1 MTLVAKGLKKT
12 DVPSSAGTLDTIAGT
27 GGAKLPVQILSF
39 TQDVTGTIT
48 IPAANTY
55 GYFKVQM
62 GTHNIDGA
70 GAACFTNNNTFDVD
84 IFGSGTINSN
94 ADFTF
99 DTTGSG
105 TTADI
110 SSKGIDIAVT
120 DGASFHTGFNTSIT
134 QGNSAFNGSQSGGNW
149 NVIREN
155 ANSGT
160 GTWTA
165 TVLDTSTNLSGA
177 TLGKNLTVTKN
188 GTNVVT
194 ITQSTAWQAYG
205 PVSCDVGDEIVW
217 TCSDG
222 IGGGGTI
229 NWNQTWVWSDSP
241 KIGYSSHTG
250 GGNSGAFNA
259 KQIAITNNNTTNL
272 DLTLQSGTTGIST
285 DTTVAAGAN
294 LSLTGSSSTVSTST
308 WALVA
313 KITDQTESGVLYSS
327 VAAFS
332 GDNTTTDAAGVPSD
346 GIDLSGFSGTFNR
359 VI

>member
-62 GTHNIDGA
+62 GTHSIDGA
-70 GAACFTNNNTFDVD
+70 GAACFTNNNTFDVG
-84 IFGSGTINSN
+84 ISGSGTINSN

-134 QGNSAFNGSQSGGNW
+134 QGNSPFNGSQSGGNW

-155 ANSGT
+155 AAGVT

-165 TVLDTSTNLSGA
+165 TVMDTTTNLSGSCV
-177 TLGKNLTVTKN
+177 GKSLTVKKN
-188 GTNVVT
+188 GTTVVNLNQA
-194 ITQSTAWQAYG
+194 TQSWG
-205 PVSCDVGDEIVW
+205 PVSCSQGDVIVW
-217 TCSDG
+217 TCSAG

-229 NWNQTWVWSDSP
+229 NRNQTWSWSGSP
-241 KIGYSSHTG
+241 KIGYSANTG
-250 GGNSGAFNA
+250 GGTSGAFNA
-259 KQIAITNNNTTNL
+259 KQVAITNNNTTNL

-294 LSLTGSSSTVSTST
+294 LSLTGSGSTISTST

-346 GIDLSGFSGTFNR
+346 GIDLTGFSGTFNR

>member
-12 DVPSSAGTLDTIAGT
+12 DVPASGGTLDTIAGT

-62 GTHNIDGA
+62 GTHSIDGA

-134 QGNSAFNGSQSGGNW
+134 QSNSGYSGNQSGGSW

-155 ANSGT
+155 AGSGT

-165 TVLDTSTNLSGA
+165 TVLDTTTNLTG
-177 TLGKNLTVTKN
+177 TCRGKSLTVKKN
-188 GTNVVT
+188 GSSVVSITNA
-194 ITQSTAWQAYG
+194 TQSWG
-205 PVSCDVGDEIVW
+205 PIACVQGDVIVW
-217 TCSDG
+217 TTSAG
-222 IGGGGTI
+222 IGGSGTI
-229 NWNQTWVWSDSP
+229 NRSQSWSWSGSP

-259 KQIAITNNNTTNL
+259 KQVAITNNNTTNL

-294 LSLTGSSSTVSTST
+294 LSLTGSGSTISTST